1 MELNDK
7 IYGGELV
14 LAYGKLLTP
23 KQLNAVKNYYL
34 LDLGLS
40 EIAENEGISRQG
52 AYDLVSKSTRVL
64 TLTEQ
69 KLGIVALKR
78 RLNSSLSEL
87 INLSHEAEIKQKIQ
101 KIKNMLE

>member
-14 LAYGKLLTP
+14 LAYGNLLTP
-23 KQLNAVKNYYL
+23 KQLSAVKNYYL
-34 LDLGLS
+34 FDLGLS

-64 TLTEQ
+64 TSTEE
-69 KLGIVALKR
+69 KLRVVALKR
-78 RLNSSLSEL
+78 NLNSSLDEV
-87 INLSHEAEIKQKIQ
+87 INLAHDAKIKQKIQ
-101 KIKNMLE
+101 NIKNMLE